1 MRVVIT
7 CAGTGGHINPAIA
20 IADLIKTNEPNSDII
35 FIGTESGLE
44 NDLVPKAGYK
54 IYKIRTGKLLRKIT
68 LKNFKA
74 LYNAYVG
81 IHDSKKILEEFK
93 ADLVIGTG
101 GYICGPVMTASRKL
115 KIPYI
120 LHEANAFPGLA
131 VKMLAK
137 RSACTMVGFKEA
149 IPRLNNMTNVV
160 YTGTPSKFNEEKM
173 FNLNKE
179 TCKKDLGLSNV
190 NKKIVFITFGSQ
202 GAKFLNNTIIN
213 MIKETL
219 DDNIFYILVTGK
231 NNYEEIENKLKDI
244 DLSKYLRLEKFVY
257 DMDKMYKVSDLCITR
272 AGALTINELVIF
284 KKPSILIPL
293 PYATENHQL
302 YNAKVLETIGCATI
316 IEEKNL
322 TTSILYT
329 KVKEILNSEN
339 RSSEMINNFD
349 KVVKKDVEE
358 CIYEQIE
365 KIFKKWGENVGQGY
379 YKKEQKGN

>member
-302 YNAKVLETIGCATI
+302 YNAKVLETIGCSTI

-365 KIFKKWGENVGQGY
+365 KIFKK
-379 YKKEQKGN
+379 